1 MRRRQ
6 SKINREAA
14 TEESADE
21 TATLNGTCIIPR
33 KPLLR
38 LTNLIR
44 FLESY
49 NKDTLQLES
58 SLASVMEKDRKIDSL
73 CTAIRELRLSSS
85 EEIQALKEGN
95 KKLLDQTE
103 STERIGG

>member
-1 MRRRQ
+1 
-6 SKINREAA
+6 
-14 TEESADE
+14 
-21 TATLNGTCIIPR
+21 
-33 KPLLR
+33 
-38 LTNLIR
+38 
-44 FLESY
+44 
-49 NKDTLQLES
+49 
-58 SLASVMEKDRKIDSL
+58 MEKDRKIDSL